1 MANLLEVKSVTK
13 TFTLGGIIRRKHVT
27 AVEDVSITM
36 PEDEQVIVTL
46 AGESGSGKTTIANMV
61 MGFMRPTSGEVL
73 FRGKNIWAMNREERR
88 RYRKE
93 VQAVFQDPFESLN
106 PFYRIRHVLM
116 GPIKKLR
123 LASSQSDAL
132 KLAKE
137 SLLAVNLD
145 PEEVLEKYPHQL
157 SGGQRQ
163 RAMLARVFL
172 IKPKLLI
179 ADEPVSM
186 IDVSLRAGILNIIK
200 DLEEEFEMSCL
211 YITHDL
217 STAYSV
223 SDYIV
228 IMYLGSVMEE
238 GDFGTVIK
246 EAKHPYVQMLINS
259 IPLPNPKSRWQGKVR
274 LQDIEIARLEKISGC
289 KFHNRCPKAMP
300 ICSKE
305 IPPLIDLG
313 NNHKAACHLY
323 M

>member
-1 MANLLEVKSVTK
+1 MGDLLEVNNVTK
-13 TFTLGGIIRRKHVT
+13 TFPLGGIIRRKYVT
-27 AVEDVSITM
+27 AVEDISIRI
-36 PEDEQVIVTL
+36 PENEQVIVTL
-46 AGESGSGKTTIANMV
+46 AGESGSGKTTIANMI
-61 MGFMRPTSGEVL
+61 MGFMKPTSGEIL

-106 PFYRIRHVLM
+106 PFYKIRHVLE

-123 LASSQSDAL
+123 LASSQSDAI
-132 KLAKE
+132 KLARE

-145 PEEVLEKYPHQL
+145 PDEVLHKYPHQL

-172 IKPKLLI
+172 IKPNLLI

-186 IDVSLRAGILNIIK
+186 IDVSLRADILNIMN
-200 DLEEEFEMSCL
+200 DLEKEFDMSCL

-217 STAYSV
+217 STAYSI
-223 SDYIV
+223 SDNI
-228 IMYLGSVMEE
+228 IILYLGSVMEE
-238 GDFGTVIK
+238 GDFGTIVK
-246 EAKHPYVQMLINS
+246 DPKHPYVQALIAS
-259 IPLPNPKSRWQGKVR
+259 IPLPNPKSRWHGKVK
-274 LQDIEIARLEKISGC
+274 LQNIEIARLEKITGC

-305 IPPLIDLG
+305 VPPLTNMG
-313 NNHKAACHLY
+313 SNHKAACHLY
-323 M
+323 V

>member
-1 MANLLEVKSVTK
+1 MGDLLEVNSVTK
-13 TFTLGGIIRRKHVT
+13 TFPLGGIIRRKYVT
-27 AVEDVSITM
+27 AVEDISIRI
-36 PEDEQVIVTL
+36 PENEQVIVTL
-46 AGESGSGKTTIANMV
+46 AGESGSGKTTIANMI
-61 MGFMRPTSGEVL
+61 MGFMKPTSGEIL

-106 PFYRIRHVLM
+106 PFYKIHHVLM

-123 LASSQSDAL
+123 LASSQSDAI
-132 KLAKE
+132 KLARE

-145 PEEVLEKYPHQL
+145 PDEVLDKYPHQL

-172 IKPKLLI
+172 IKPNLLI

-186 IDVSLRAGILNIIK
+186 IDVSLRAGILNIMN
-200 DLEEEFEMSCL
+200 DLEKEFDMSCL

-217 STAYSV
+217 STAYSI
-223 SDYIV
+223 SDNI
-228 IMYLGSVMEE
+228 IILYLGSVMEE
-238 GDFGTVIK
+238 GDFGTIVK
-246 EAKHPYVQMLINS
+246 DPKHPYVQALIAS
-259 IPLPNPKSRWQGKVR
+259 IPLPNPKSRWHGKVK
-274 LQDIEIARLEKISGC
+274 LQNIEIARLEKIIGC

-305 IPPLIDLG
+305 VPPLTNMG
-313 NNHKAACHLY
+313 SNHKAACHLY
-323 M
+323 V